1 VVTVENLWGIKKMT
15 IRGIIETTLAIIILV
30 PLVTL
35 TIAVGCLLV
44 AVFLLLVGLASPIIA
59 LWIVI
64 VMAIEIHEGENP
76 REQVKELINR
86 W

>member
-1 VVTVENLWGIKKMT
+1 MT